1 MLIHTSRQAHYAALN
16 LSTVLQ
22 QLQRMHQGA
31 WLSTACARF
40 PETVEAHIRLK
51 VDPRRGDQMVR
62 GAAVLPYS
70 LGKPQRIAVFAEGK
84 DADDAI
90 AAGADV
96 VGSDDLVAQI
106 LDSKG
111 KVLDFTACLTTPD
124 MMPKLVKLG
133 RILGPRGLMP
143 NPKLGTMTTDLPKAI
158 SELRQ
163 GRVEFKMD
171 RTAIVHAPIG
181 KVTFSTQQLHANIG
195 ALTAA
200 LLAAKP
206 EMVRGG
212 LPKFVRS
219 VSVCSTMG
227 RSVPV
232 EVSSLLKAMQVAAE
246 GGRGAGV

>member
-1 MLIHTSRQAHYAALN
+1 MWDLWL
-16 LSTVLQ
+16 LLQ
-22 QLQRMHQGA
+22 
-31 WLSTACARF
+31 
-40 PETVEAHIRLK
+40 
-51 VDPRRGDQMVR
+51 
-62 GAAVLPYS
+62 
-70 LGKPQRIAVFAEGK
+70 
-84 DADDAI
+84 
-90 AAGADV
+90 
-96 VGSDDLVAQI
+96 
-106 LDSKG
+106 
-111 KVLDFTACLTTPD
+111 
-124 MMPKLVKLG
+124 
-133 RILGPRGLMP
+133 
-143 NPKLGTMTTDLPKAI
+143 LGTLTTDLPKAI

-206 EMVRGG
+206 EVIRGG

-232 EVSSLLKAMQVAAE
+232 EVSSLLKAMQVAEE
-246 GGRGAGV
+246 GLRPAAA